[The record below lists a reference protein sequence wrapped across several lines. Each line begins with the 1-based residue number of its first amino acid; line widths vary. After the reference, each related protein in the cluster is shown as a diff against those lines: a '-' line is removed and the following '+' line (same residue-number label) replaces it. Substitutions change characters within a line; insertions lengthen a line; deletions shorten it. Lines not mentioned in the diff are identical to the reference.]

1 MVLSTPAPIA
11 LWVVPVADFGGVA
24 RHVSDVVRHG
34 IPGWRV
40 VTMCP
45 PGPLADRLRE
55 LGGAVVQV
63 DVGPASGVVSSLR
76 TLRRMIDRLRPTVVH
91 SHLAYADL
99 VCAVGAPRGTRLV
112 STEHGISGD
121 PSVYHAGVVQQRG
134 RAAAHAT
141 RLRRLSTLVAVSEST
156 AQVVRERWSPPAS
169 LPIHVVPNGVD
180 PVADPPPADP
190 GLRIGSLSRL
200 APEKNLQ
207 LLLDAFDVLS
217 QTRPEA
223 TLAIAG
229 GGPEEAALRRH
240 ADALGLGSTVSF
252 EGHVDAED
260 FLRRIDVVAQLS
272 AWENHSYTLL
282 DAVNYGRGVVATSV
296 GGNPEIVG
304 QASLVGAGSSP
315 GVIAARLES
324 QGLDP
329 AARPVRGPGWQT
341 VGGMCDD
348 LATIYAQ
355 VAP

>member
-1 MVLSTPAPIA
+1 M
-11 LWVVPVADFGGVA
+11 
-24 RHVSDVVRHG
+24 
-34 IPGWRV
+34 
-40 VTMCP
+40 
-45 PGPLADRLRE
+45 
-55 LGGAVVQV
+55 
-63 DVGPASGVVSSLR
+63 
-76 TLRRMIDRLRPTVVH
+76 
-91 SHLAYADL
+91 
-99 VCAVGAPRGTRLV
+99 
-112 STEHGISGD
+112 
-121 PSVYHAGVVQQRG
+121 
-134 RAAAHAT
+134 
-141 RLRRLSTLVAVSEST
+141 
-156 AQVVRERWSPPAS
+156 
-169 LPIHVVPNGVD
+169 PIHVVPNGVD